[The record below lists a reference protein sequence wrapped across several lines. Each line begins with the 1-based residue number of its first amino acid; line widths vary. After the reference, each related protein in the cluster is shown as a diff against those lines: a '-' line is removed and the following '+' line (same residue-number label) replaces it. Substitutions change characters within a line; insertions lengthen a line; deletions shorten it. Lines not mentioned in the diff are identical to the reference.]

1 MCLLK
6 ATIRFDY
13 QTMISNR
20 QSTALRLAALL
31 SAVFVFGLTAV
42 PGAGAA
48 TVDEHIMTGIEQ
60 LYNVQFDAAAKS
72 FDKAI
77 AVDPADPRGYF
88 YRANVHLWSYLFD
101 HRSEQLA
108 RYMSVSDRGI
118 KAAEKRLRDNP
129 RDNVA
134 KLFLGMTYGFRAI
147 SNARAENIMAAALSA
162 KACHDRLSE
171 VVRADPKLQD
181 AYLGLGI
188 FHYVFGTIP
197 DAAQVLV
204 GMGGIKG
211 DAALG
216 IREIEATAARG
227 KYFRNDAQLIV
238 ALLTIY
244 HRDDL
249 AGGMRAL
256 EAMARR
262 YPKNV
267 AILYAIGSAYLDRQM
282 PEKAVTYFERVARE
296 GNRDFR
302 AITSMSI
309 GRTGIAYFQRNDF
322 VRARSFLQQFLRT
335 SNENMMRAQSW
346 YIVGVC
352 TEMEGNRALAVKA
365 YERATKS
372 PVASPDDN
380 SAQRHARAL
389 LKKPMS
395 DVDKLVIRAFNA
407 SSSRNFSDGERLSR
421 TILAANGITSAQRA
435 VALHALG
442 LALQGAG
449 KCKEAIEAFTASVR
463 TGKHAETWVTPWSH
477 YQMSLCWA
485 SLGNKTKQRE
495 SANQAAFS
503 KGYDREIQLR
513 FRLQRD
519 ITKID

>member
-1 MCLLK
+1 MAINPEPS
-6 ATIRFDY
+6 ATRRARTLAIA
-13 QTMISNR
+13 IAAAV
-20 QSTALRLAALL
+20 STALPAA
-31 SAVFVFGLTAV
+31 
-42 PGAGAA
+42 AA
-48 TVDEHIMTGIEQ
+48 TVDEHVMAGIEQ

-72 FDKAI
+72 FDRAI
-77 AVDPADPRGYF
+77 STDPADPRGYF

-101 HRSEQLA
+101 GRADQLG

-118 KAAEKRLRDNP
+118 KVAERRIKANP

-162 KACHDRLSE
+162 KTCYDRLSE

-249 AGGMRAL
+249 AAGMKAL
-256 EAMARR
+256 DAMSRR

-267 AILYAIGSAYLDRQM
+267 AILYAIGAAYLDRQM
-282 PEKAVTYFERVARE
+282 PEKAVSYFERVAKE
-296 GNRDFR
+296 GNNDFR
-302 AITSMSI
+302 AITSMSV

-322 VRARSFLQQFLRT
+322 TRARGYLQQFLRT
-335 SNENMMRAQSW
+335 SNESILRAHAW
-346 YIVGVC
+346 YTLGVC
-352 TEMEGNRALAVKA
+352 AEMEGNRALAMKA

-372 PVASPDDN
+372 PGITPDDN
-380 SAQRHARAL
+380 SAKLRARSM
-389 LKKPMS
+389 LKTAMS
-395 DVDKLVIRAFNA
+395 ATDKLLLRATNA
-407 SSSRNFSDGERLSR
+407 SMSGRFSDAQRDAR
-421 TILAANGITSAQRA
+421 VVLATRGINLAQRA

-442 LALQGAG
+442 QSLQGNG
-449 KCKEAIEAFTASVR
+449 KFKEAIDAYTASVR
-463 TGKHAETWVTPWSH
+463 TGKHDETWVTPWSH
-477 YQMSLCWA
+477 YQMALCWA
-485 SLGNKTKQRE
+485 SLGNATKQRE
-495 SANQAAFS
+495 HANQAGFS
-503 KGYDREIQLR
+503 KGYEREVQLR
-513 FRLQRD
+513 FKLQRD